1 MPINL
6 SSDEMEQLGRL
17 LEEDGAAN
25 PAPPE
30 EEAELEESTE
40 PDEVD
45 TINENADGID
55 EGDAEAEDEEAE
67 PDPNAGADPQAP
79 AYQLPEGIADVNQ
92 LIERYN
98 ALTAA
103 ENQRGEEMQALRELN
118 GELLSVAEALG
129 YTKDI
134 AGVDLSVDEALRE
147 SDPEAYH
154 SQKMRR
160 EVADQLKPLIETQQ
174 RNLRQRMIDR
184 SWKQYAGEHADLAE
198 MMEDIQAVMKD
209 MPELYDSERGM
220 EVAHHMARSRRYK
233 SEKQMMEDD
242 EFIKRAA
249 ENPKIKEKIIADYLK
264 EVARGGEGAPA
275 TVGTGGRAAAAGHK
289 EAPKTLD
296 EANKG
301 LRKLLGL

>member
-30 EEAELEESTE
+30 EETELEESTE

-67 PDPNAGADPQAP
+67 PDPNAGANPQAP

-103 ENQRGEEMQALRELN
+103 ENQRGEEMQVLRELN

-134 AGVDLSVDEALRE
+134 AGVDLSVDESLRE

-184 SWKQYAGEHADLAE
+184 SWKQYAGEHTDLAE

-275 TVGTGGRAAAAGHK
+275 TVGTGGRAAAAGRK
-289 EAPKTLD
+289 EIKTLD
-296 EANKG
+296 EANRA
-301 LRKLLGL
+301 LRRLLGG

>member
-30 EEAELEESTE
+30 EETELEESTE

-45 TINENADGID
+45 TINENAGGID

-98 ALTAA
+98 ALAAA

-147 SDPEAYH
+147 SDPDAYH

-275 TVGTGGRAAAAGHK
+275 TVGTGGRAAAAGRK